1 MLRQLPILFCLAAAR
16 LGLGAVVNE
25 RLTARGDT
33 PKYPYDP
40 NTSEYCSYWVDI
52 TSDNT
57 KCTSLPDQWGISLE
71 DFLRWNPSLAPDCS
85 ALTVQHSYCVETYGE
100 PSPTDGGP
108 GSTPSP
114 TTPSNG
120 IDTPQPVQPG
130 MVDNCDA
137 FYFVP
142 KDESCQTI
150 ADAHGITLQQ
160 FLTWNPKAG
169 SNCAGLWAETYACV
183 SIIGQEPSASPTTT
197 PTATPSPTSPGNGI
211 ETPQPTQPS
220 MVDNCD
226 AFYFVPSNEGCQV
239 IADNHGITLQQFLTW
254 NPKAGSNCSGLWANA
269 YACVSI
275 VGHQP
280 ATTTTTT
287 TKPTTTAPSNGI
299 TTPTPTQPDI
309 VGNCD
314 KFYFVQPEE
323 GCDDIAKKNG
333 ISLTQFLTW
342 NPKAGSTCSGLW
354 ANAYACV
361 SIIGQEPTPTTTTKP
376 TTTTTKTGN
385 GVTTPTPTQSGMV
398 SNCKTF
404 HFVKSD
410 QTCTTIANLYKIT
423 VANIIKWNPGAGSS
437 CNLWANTYACVGL
450 I

>member
-1 MLRQLPILFCLAAAR
+1 MLRQVPFLFCLAAAR

-25 RLTARGDT
+25 RLTSRSDT

-52 TSDNT
+52 TSAST
-57 KCTSLPDQWGISLE
+57 KCTSLPGQWGISLE
-71 DFLRWNPSLAPDCS
+71 DFLRWNPSLAPDCG
-85 ALTVQHSYCVETYGE
+85 ALTVQYSYCVETYGE

-120 IDTPQPVQPG
+120 IETPQPVQPG

-142 KDESCQTI
+142 MDEGCQAI
-150 ADAHGITLQQ
+150 ADAHGH
-160 FLTWNPKAG
+160 
-169 SNCAGLWAETYACV
+169 
-183 SIIGQEPSASPTTT
+183 EPSASPTTT
-197 PTATPSPTSPGNGI
+197 PTPSPTNLGNGI

-226 AFYFVPSNEGCQV
+226 AFYLVPSDEGCQA
-239 IADNHGITLQQFLTW
+239 IADAHSITLQQFLTW
-254 NPKAGSNCSGLWANA
+254 NPKAGSSCSGLWANA

-287 TKPTTTAPSNGI
+287 TKPTATAPSNGI

-314 KFYFVQPEE
+314 KFYFVQTDE
-323 GCDDIAKKNG
+323 GCEDIAKKNG

-361 SIIGQEPTPTTTTKP
+361 SIIGHEPTSTTTTKP
-376 TTTTTKTGN
+376 TTTTNTGN

-404 HFVKSD
+404 HLVKPD

-423 VANIIKWNPGAGSS
+423 VASIIKWNPGAGYS
-437 CNLWANTYACVGL
+437 CNLWADTYACVGL